1 MQAFRN
7 EDDMLDHYVSILEKA
22 QDDPTNLM
30 LLSVVAQGLRLC
42 TYLHDSQPLHPEA
55 FR

>member
-1 MQAFRN
+1 MDVLRN

-22 QDDPTNLM
+22 ADEPTNLM

-42 TYLHDSQPLHPEA
+42 TCMHAASPLTAPPS
-55 FR
+55 

>member
-1 MQAFRN
+1 MSSGPMDVLRN

-30 LLSVVAQGLRLC
+30 LLSVVAQGVRLC
-42 TYLHDSQPLHPEA
+42 TSIISSVL
-55 FR
+55 